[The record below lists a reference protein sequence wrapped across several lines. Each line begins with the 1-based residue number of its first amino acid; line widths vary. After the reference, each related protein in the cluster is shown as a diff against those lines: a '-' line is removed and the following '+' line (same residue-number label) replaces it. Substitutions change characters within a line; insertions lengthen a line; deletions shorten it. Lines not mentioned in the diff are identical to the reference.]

1 MTGSEL
7 ANFSAVE
14 LTRDGRRVTIRAVR
28 PQDRGLLI
36 DALRNVGPDS
46 LYLRFFSKKAKF
58 TDEELRR
65 ATDVDFTDVIA
76 LVAVMEEAGEDRI
89 VGGGRYLR
97 IGAPGPAQRAEVAF
111 LIDDAHQGLGIGSHL
126 FRHLA
131 AIARAA
137 GIVQFEA
144 EVLPANQ
151 GMLQLF
157 SRSGFPVTRRS
168 SPDTV
173 HVTIDLMAR
182 GAGMDAA
189 GPAGPTRD

>member
-1 MTGSEL
+1 
-7 ANFSAVE
+7 V
-14 LTRDGRRVTIRAVR
+14 
-28 PQDRGLLI
+28 I

-46 LYLRFFSKKAKF
+46 LYRRFFSERSKF
-58 TDEELRR
+58 TDDELRR
-65 ATDVDFTDVIA
+65 ATEVDFADVVA
-76 LVAVMEEAGEDRI
+76 LVAVLEGPGGDRI

-97 IGAPGPAQRAEVAF
+97 IGAPEPRQRAEVAF
-111 LIDDAHQGLGIGSHL
+111 LIDDDHQGLGIGSHL

-137 GIVQFEA
+137 GIVRFEA
-144 EVLPANQ
+144 EVLPTNR

-157 SRSGFPVTRRS
+157 SRSGFPVTRRP

-173 HVTIDLMAR
+173 HVTIDLTAR